1 MGNIAQDMARLADD
15 IIRLKAERVEKI
27 AEIAKKTV
35 EIRVET
41 NSILDEFAQ
50 TRKVQAKFDKANRV
64 NFVTNLVGDVGE
76 MLDVFQEKH
85 QETAK
90 TESAKRKQ
98 SVKNIKE
105 EVHQQLDNFADEM
118 SEMRNAWQG
127 GKARKSQARST
138 VNPMVSVARKEVVMP
153 PAVARVVTPV
163 ATRIN
168 SGDLLSVLA
177 DEFGAEMNHR
187 SINSETPS
195 RRRRR

>member
-27 AEIAKKTV
+27 AEIADKTV

-41 NSILDEFAQ
+41 NSMLNEFTE

-64 NFVTNLVGDVGE
+64 NFVTNLVADVGE
-76 MLDVFQEKH
+76 MLDVFQENH

-90 TESAKRKQ
+90 TEAAKRKQ
-98 SVKNIKE
+98 SVEDIKE
-105 EVHQQLDNFADEM
+105 EVHQKLDDFSGEM

-127 GKARKSQARST
+127 RKTGKKT
-138 VNPMVSVARKEVVMP
+138 VRSVANTTVK
-153 PAVARVVTPV
+153 VAGVTAP
-163 ATRIN
+163 TDIKIKSN
-168 SGDLLSVLA
+168 DLLSVLA
-177 DEFGAEMNHR
+177 DEFGAEMKQR
-187 SINSETPS
+187 PTVSKTL